1 MTPSP
6 LSVAPSPPSA
16 LPTPTPSAR
25 AALKKFTFPDGH
37 VSFSYP
43 AGWTVRVVQAPY
55 LDEAGRRASREAILA
70 DAAGND
76 VASITSGM
84 YGDGA
89 AGSVVR
95 TVLDTEPVPGLV
107 NTAGEQAAF
116 GFIADEV
123 SGYLHF
129 SMGIRR
135 GEEFTPGFANSGSPQ
150 FLLPNGALVARVI
163 FEDVAFPGLDAARA
177 WMRTGQYAQ
186 FRALLLS
193 VRYG

>member
-1 MTPSP
+1 M
-6 LSVAPSPPSA
+6 
-16 LPTPTPSAR
+16 
-25 AALKKFTFPDGH
+25 
-37 VSFSYP
+37 SFSYP
-43 AGWTVRVVQAPY
+43 AGWTVRVLQAPY

-89 AGSVVR
+89 AGPVVR
-95 TVLDTEPVPGLV
+95 TVLATEPVPGLV
-107 NTAGEQAAF
+107 NTAGEQGAF

-123 SGYLHF
+123 AGYLHF

-135 GEEFTPGFANSGSPQ
+135 SEEFAPGYASSGSPQ

-163 FEDVAFPGLDAARA
+163 FEDVAFPGVDAAKA

-186 FRALLLS
+186 LRALLLS
-193 VRYG
+193 VRYGEAS